1 MIKKQIKELRERY
14 RKKGYSEFQIDRAVE
29 LIQNEIIKL
38 KKKN

>member
-1 MIKKQIKELRERY
+1 MTKKQIKELRERY

-29 LIQNEIIKL
+29 IIQNEIKL